1 MTVLNVKI
9 LLEYDGSNYHGW
21 QRQKNA
27 LTIQEVVEKAVFK
40 VTGEKVKVI
49 GAGRTDAGVHARG
62 QVANFH
68 TNCRIPVERLP
79 YAINSHLPEDIAV
92 KGAQVVPDDFHARY
106 SAKSKVYSYTIY
118 NAPFPSPL
126 MRKYSYFYPYTL
138 DVGAMQEAAKAFVGV
153 HDFAAFRA
161 SGSSVKSS
169 VRNVIRLEVRK
180 ASNVITIEVE
190 ADGFLYNM
198 VRIIAGTLLEVGSGK
213 LAPEEI
219 PFVISSRDRERAGI
233 TLPAHGLCLEK
244 VVY

>member
-1 MTVLNVKI
+1 MNVKI

-27 LTIQEVVEKAVFK
+27 LTIQEVVEEAVYK

-79 YAINSHLPEDIAV
+79 YAINSHLPEDIVV
-92 KGAQVVPDDFHARY
+92 KGAEEVPDDFHARY
-106 SAKSKVYSYTIY
+106 SAKAKVYTYTIY

-126 MRKYSYFYPYTL
+126 MRKYSYFYPHIL
-138 DVGAMQEAAKAFVGV
+138 DVEAMQEAAKAFVGI
-153 HDFAAFRA
+153 HDFTAFRA
-161 SGSSVKSS
+161 SGSPVKSS
-169 VRNVIRLEVRK
+169 IRNVMRLEVK
-180 ASNVITIEVE
+180 KNKDVITIEVE

-213 LAPEEI
+213 RTPEEI
-219 PFVISSRDRERAGI
+219 PSVISSRDRERAGI

>member
-27 LTIQEVVEKAVFK
+27 LTIQEVVEEAVYK

-79 YAINSHLPEDIAV
+79 YAINSHLPEDIVV
-92 KGAQVVPDDFHARY
+92 KGAEEVPDDFHARY
-106 SAKSKVYSYTIY
+106 SAKAKVYTYTIY

-126 MRKYSYFYPYTL
+126 MRKYSYFYPHIL
-138 DVGAMQEAAKAFVGV
+138 DVEAMQEAAKAFVGV
-153 HDFAAFRA
+153 HDFTAFRA
-161 SGSSVKSS
+161 SGSPVKSS
-169 VRNVIRLEVRK
+169 IRNVMRLEVK
-180 ASNVITIEVE
+180 KNKDVITIEVE

-213 LAPEEI
+213 RTPEEI
-219 PFVISSRDRERAGI
+219 PSVISSRDRERAGI

>member
-1 MTVLNVKI
+1 MNVKI

-27 LTIQEVVEKAVFK
+27 LTIQEVVEEAVYK

-92 KGAQVVPDDFHARY
+92 KGAEEVPDDFHARY
-106 SAKSKVYSYTIY
+106 SAKAKVYTYTIY

-126 MRKYSYFYPYTL
+126 MRKYSYFYPHIL
-138 DVGAMQEAAKAFVGV
+138 DVEAMQEAAKAFVGV
-153 HDFAAFRA
+153 HDFTAFRA
-161 SGSSVKSS
+161 SGSPVKSS
-169 VRNVIRLEVRK
+169 VRNVMRLEVK
-180 ASNVITIEVE
+180 KSKDVITIEVE

-213 LAPEEI
+213 RTPEEI
-219 PFVISSRDRERAGI
+219 PLVISSRDRERAGI

>member
-1 MTVLNVKI
+1 MNVKI

-21 QRQKNA
+21 QKQKNA
-27 LTIQEVVEKAVFK
+27 LGIQEIVEKAIYR
-40 VTGEKVKVI
+40 VTGENVKVV

-92 KGAQVVPDDFHARY
+92 KGAEEVPADFHARY

-118 NAPFPSPL
+118 NGPFPSPL
-126 MRKYSYFYPYTL
+126 LRRYSYFYPRPL
-138 DVGAMQEAAKAFVGV
+138 DVEAMREAAKAFIGV
-153 HDFAAFRA
+153 HDFSAFRA
-161 SGSSVKSS
+161 SGSPVKSS
-169 VRNVIRLEVRK
+169 VRKIMKLEVK
-180 ASNVITIEVE
+180 KSGDLIIIEVE

-213 LAPEEI
+213 KKPEEI
-219 PFVISSRDRERAGI
+219 PLVIDSRDRERAGI
-233 TLPAHGLCLEK
+233 TLPAHGLCLER

>member
-1 MTVLNVKI
+1 MNVKI

-27 LTIQEVVEKAVFK
+27 LTIQEVVEEAVYK

-79 YAINSHLPEDIAV
+79 YAINSHLPEDIVV
-92 KGAQVVPDDFHARY
+92 KGAEEVPDDFHARY
-106 SAKSKVYSYTIY
+106 SAKAKVYTYTIY

-126 MRKYSYFYPYTL
+126 MRKYSYFYPHIL
-138 DVGAMQEAAKAFVGV
+138 DVEAMQEAAKAFVGV
-153 HDFAAFRA
+153 HDFTAFRA
-161 SGSSVKSS
+161 SGSPVKSS
-169 VRNVIRLEVRK
+169 IRNVMRLEVK
-180 ASNVITIEVE
+180 KNKDVITIEVE

-213 LAPEEI
+213 RTPEEI
-219 PFVISSRDRERAGI
+219 PSVISSRDRERAGI

>member
-1 MTVLNVKI
+1 VTVLNVKI
-9 LLEYDGSNYHGW
+9 LLEYDGTNYHGW

-27 LTIQEVVEKAVFK
+27 LTIQEVVEKAIFK
-40 VTGEKVKVI
+40 ITGEKVKVI

-92 KGAQVVPDDFHARY
+92 KGAQVVSDDFHARY

-126 MRKYSYFYPYTL
+126 MRRYSYFYPHII
-138 DVGAMQEAAKAFVGV
+138 DVEAMREAAKAFVGV

-161 SGSSVKSS
+161 SGYSVKSS
-169 VRNVIRLEVRK
+169 VRNIMRLEVRK
-180 ASNVITIEVE
+180 ASNAITIEIE

-213 LAPEEI
+213 RAPEEI
-219 PFVISSRDRERAGI
+219 PLVISSRKRERAGI